1 MKREE
6 LEVRRQSVMIEP
18 DISRVIIKPFLPL
31 GPLSPGFASRMKRLV
46 QRVLDLTD
54 DESRN
59 MLETVIA
66 EFRNRHREMEEAFR
80 LGYERVKGILPP
92 RRELSKAKK
101 LLLGSYFTCEYSL
114 EAAALFN
121 PSIVPH
127 HDQSGTAS
135 GALRFIMSL
144 RATGEGHISS
154 IEFRSGVIDAKGDV
168 SLDAAGKIV
177 TTPTVNPDP
186 SFIASDFFSKLQ
198 DGERR
203 SSAMKEIIKSLPA
216 KFTRSQLAAK
226 TARLKKRGTKLSAV
240 QRRAV
245 GALDSLLE
253 LNYEIDFSGNV
264 PLSERAIFPVSSFE
278 SNGIEDARF
287 VRFTDD
293 DGAVTYYSTY
303 TAYDGKVIMPLLLET
318 TDFVRFRIN
327 SLSGDAAKNKGM
339 ALFPRKVNGRYAL
352 VSRQDAENLYIVFSD
367 NVYHWNAPAPLLQPA
382 APWEFTQIGNCGSP
396 IETDKGWILLTHGV
410 GPVRKYCIGAVL
422 LDLDDP
428 AKVIGRLKEPLIAP
442 DETEREGYVP
452 NVVYTCGAIAHN
464 GRLIIPYAMSDRAT
478 RIASVSVDELLVK
491 MRVK

>member
-6 LEVRRQSVMIEP
+6 LEVRRQAVLIEP
-18 DISRVIIKPFLPL
+18 DTLRVIIKPFTPVLPRSL
-31 GPLSPGFASRMKRLV
+31 GYAARMKGLV
-46 QRVLDLTD
+46 KRVVELSEED
-54 DESRN
+54 SRN
-59 MLETVIA
+59 ILDSVCA
-66 EFRNRHREMEEAFR
+66 EFRDRHRNLEETFR
-80 LGYERVKGILPP
+80 LGYERVKIFLPP
-92 RRELSKAKK
+92 RIELSKVKR
-101 LLLGSYFTCEYSL
+101 LLLGSYVTCEYSL

-127 HDQSGTAS
+127 PDQSGLAS

-154 IEFRSGVIDAKGDV
+154 IEFRTGIIDTKGDV
-168 SLDAAGKIV
+168 SFDSAGKIV

-186 SFIASDFFSKLQ
+186 VFTASDFFSKLQ
-198 DGERR
+198 DGQRR
-203 SSAMKEIIKSLPA
+203 SSSMKEIIKSLPA
-216 KFTRSQLAAK
+216 KFTRSQLAA
-226 TARLKKRGTKLSAV
+226 TIARLKKRRTKLSSA

-245 GALDSLLE
+245 DALETLLE
-253 LNYEIDFSGNV
+253 LNYEINFSEEV

-303 TAYDGKVIMPLLLET
+303 TAYDGKTIMPLLLET

-339 ALFPRKVNGRYAL
+339 ALFPRKINGRYAL
-352 VSRQDAENLYIVFSD
+352 VSRHDAENLYIVFSD
-367 NVYHWNAPAPLLQPA
+367 NVYHWNAPAPLMQPA

-410 GPVRKYCIGAVL
+410 GPVRKYCIGAIL
-422 LDLDDP
+422 LDLDNP
-428 AKVIGRLKEPLIAP
+428 AKVIGRLREPLIAP
-442 DETEREGYVP
+442 DASEREGYVP

-478 RIASVSVDELLVK
+478 RIASVSVDELLAK
-491 MRVK
+491 MRSK

>member
-66 EFRNRHREMEEAFR
+66 EFRNRHRDMEEAFR

-127 HDQSGTAS
+127 HDQSGMAS

-203 SSAMKEIIKSLPA
+203 SSAMKEIVKSLPA

-226 TARLKKRGTKLSAV
+226 TARLKKRGTKLSAA

-253 LNYEIDFSGNV
+253 LNYEIDFSANV

>member
-66 EFRNRHREMEEAFR
+66 EFRNRHRDMEEAFR

>member
-6 LEVRRQSVMIEP
+6 LEVRRQAVLIEP
-18 DISRVIIKPFLPL
+18 DISRVIIKPFLPV
-31 GPLSPGFASRMKRLV
+31 GPLSPGYLSRMKGLV
-46 QRVLDLTD
+46 QRVVELTD
-54 DESRN
+54 EESRN
-59 MLETVIA
+59 ILERVLV
-66 EFRNRHREMEEAFR
+66 EFRERHRDLEETFR
-80 LGYERVKGILPP
+80 LGYERVKNLLPP
-92 RRELSKAKK
+92 RRELSKAKR

-127 HDQSGTAS
+127 PDQSGLRP

-154 IEFRSGVIDAKGDV
+154 IEFRTGIIDSKGDV
-168 SLDAAGKIV
+168 SMDAAGKMV
-177 TTPTVNPDP
+177 TTPTVHSDP
-186 SFIASDFFSKLQ
+186 VFIASEIFSKLQ
-198 DGERR
+198 DEDRR
-203 SSAMKEIIKSLPA
+203 NASMKEIIKPLPA
-216 KFTRSQLAAK
+216 KFTRSQLAA
-226 TARLKKRGTKLSAV
+226 AIVRLKKRSAKISAA
-240 QRRAV
+240 QRRAID
-245 GALDSLLE
+245 ALESLLE
-253 LNYEIDFSGNV
+253 LNYEINFPEQV

-303 TAYDGKVIMPLLLET
+303 TAYNGKTIMPLLLET
-318 TDFVRFRIN
+318 TDFVRFRVN
-327 SLSGDAAKNKGM
+327 SLSGEAAKNKGM
-339 ALFPRKVNGRYAL
+339 ALFPRKINGRYAL

-367 NVYHWNAPAPLLQPA
+367 NVYHWNAPAPLMQPA
-382 APWEFTQIGNCGSP
+382 AHWEFTQIGNCGSP

-428 AKVIGRLKEPLIAP
+428 AKVIGRLKKPLIAP
-442 DETEREGYVP
+442 DASEREGYVP
-452 NVVYTCGAIAHN
+452 NVVYTCGAIAQN

-478 RIASVSVDELLVK
+478 RIASVSVDELLAELRSK
-491 MRVK
+491 

>member
-6 LEVRRQSVMIEP
+6 LEVRRQSVLIEP

-54 DESRN
+54 EESRKI
-59 MLETVIA
+59 LETVIA
-66 EFRNRHREMEEAFR
+66 EFRNRHRDLEEAFR

-127 HDQSGTAS
+127 HDQSGMAS

-203 SSAMKEIIKSLPA
+203 SSAMKEIVKSLPA

-226 TARLKKRGTKLSAV
+226 TARLKKRGTKLSAA

-253 LNYEIDFSGNV
+253 LNYEIDFSANV

>member
-6 LEVRRQSVMIEP
+6 LEVRRQAVLIEP
-18 DISRVIIKPFLPL
+18 DVSRVIIKPFVPVLPI
-31 GPLSPGFASRMKRLV
+31 SPGYLSRMKGLV
-46 QRVLDLTD
+46 QRVVDLTD
-54 DESRN
+54 EETRN
-59 MLETVIA
+59 ILDAVFV
-66 EFRNRHREMEEAFR
+66 EFRERHRSLEEAFR
-80 LGYERVKGILPP
+80 LGYERVKIFLPP
-92 RRELSKAKK
+92 RSELSKVKR

-127 HDQSGTAS
+127 HDQSGLAA

-154 IEFRSGVIDAKGDV
+154 IEFRTGVIDKKGDV
-168 SLDAAGKIV
+168 SMDAAGNIV

-186 SFIASDFFSKLQ
+186 VFIASEFFSKLQ
-198 DGERR
+198 DGDRR
-203 SSAMKEIIKSLPA
+203 SSSMKEIVKPLPA
-216 KFTRSQLAAK
+216 KFTRSQLAA
-226 TARLKKRGTKLSAV
+226 TIARLKKRGAKLSAA

-245 GALDSLLE
+245 EALESLLE
-253 LNYEIDFSGNV
+253 LNYEIVFSAQV

-303 TAYDGKVIMPLLLET
+303 TAYNGKTIMPLLLET
-318 TDFVRFRIN
+318 SDFVRFRIN

-339 ALFPRKVNGRYAL
+339 ALFPRKINGRYAL
-352 VSRQDAENLYIVFSD
+352 VSRHDAENLYIVFSD
-367 NVYHWNAPAPLLQPA
+367 NVYHWNAPAPLMQPA

-410 GPVRKYCIGAVL
+410 GPVRKYCIGAG
-422 LDLDDP
+422 P
-428 AKVIGRLKEPLIAP
+428 AR
-442 DETEREGYVP
+442 
-452 NVVYTCGAIAHN
+452 
-464 GRLIIPYAMSDRAT
+464 S
-478 RIASVSVDELLVK
+478 
-491 MRVK
+491 

>member
-6 LEVRRQSVMIEP
+6 LEVRRQAVLIEP
-18 DISRVIIKPFLPL
+18 DISRVIIKPFVPVLPI
-31 GPLSPGFASRMKRLV
+31 SPGYLSRMKGLV
-46 QRVLDLTD
+46 QRVVDLTD
-54 DESRN
+54 EESRN
-59 MLETVIA
+59 ILDTVFV
-66 EFRNRHREMEEAFR
+66 EFRDRHRSLEEAFR
-80 LGYERVKGILPP
+80 LGYERVKIFLPP
-92 RRELSKAKK
+92 RTELSKIKR

-127 HDQSGTAS
+127 PDQSGLAF

-154 IEFRSGVIDAKGDV
+154 IEFRTGVIDKKGDV
-168 SLDAAGKIV
+168 SMDAAGNIV

-186 SFIASDFFSKLQ
+186 VFIASEFFSKLQ
-198 DGERR
+198 DGDRR
-203 SSAMKEIIKSLPA
+203 SSSMKEIIKPLPA
-216 KFTRSQLAAK
+216 KFTRSQLAA
-226 TARLKKRGTKLSAV
+226 TIARLKKRGAKFSAA

-245 GALDSLLE
+245 EALESLLE
-253 LNYEIDFSGNV
+253 LNYEIVFSEQM

-303 TAYDGKVIMPLLLET
+303 TAYNGKTIMPLLLET

-339 ALFPRKVNGRYAL
+339 ALFPRKINGRYAL
-352 VSRQDAENLYIVFSD
+352 VSRHDAENLYIVFSD

-410 GPVRKYCIGAVL
+410 GPVRKY
-422 LDLDDP
+422 
-428 AKVIGRLKEPLIAP
+428 
-442 DETEREGYVP
+442 
-452 NVVYTCGAIAHN
+452 
-464 GRLIIPYAMSDRAT
+464 
-478 RIASVSVDELLVK
+478 
-491 MRVK
+491 

>member
-1 MKREE
+1 
-6 LEVRRQSVMIEP
+6 
-18 DISRVIIKPFLPL
+18 
-31 GPLSPGFASRMKRLV
+31 
-46 QRVLDLTD
+46 
-54 DESRN
+54 
-59 MLETVIA
+59 
-66 EFRNRHREMEEAFR
+66 
-80 LGYERVKGILPP
+80 
-92 RRELSKAKK
+92 
-101 LLLGSYFTCEYSL
+101 
-114 EAAALFN
+114 
-121 PSIVPH
+121 
-127 HDQSGTAS
+127 
-135 GALRFIMSL
+135 MSL